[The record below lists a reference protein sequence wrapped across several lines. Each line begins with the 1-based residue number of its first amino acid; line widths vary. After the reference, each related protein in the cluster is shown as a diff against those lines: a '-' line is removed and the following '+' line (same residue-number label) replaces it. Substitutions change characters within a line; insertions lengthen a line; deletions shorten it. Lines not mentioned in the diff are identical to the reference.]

1 MEGLQVLDRARATEV
16 ERILAD
22 PDVARVV
29 ALPLRD
35 MGEFVLDHRAL
46 TQRLA
51 PSGCLDLLAKPR
63 LQPLVFR
70 NGDRAPV
77 AELGGG
83 ALRAHGAAIAHVG
96 IEFDDGAER
105 KGLHVTLGAFNR
117 AVAEIEPEG
126 RLRKL
131 AAVLR
136 LPGFAYDL
144 SASAEYLV
152 YERAVDVPAIDQQMV
167 DVESLPLHVGR

>member
-1 MEGLQVLDRARATEV
+1 MEGLQVLDRTRATEV
-16 ERILAD
+16 EHILAD
-22 PDVARVV
+22 PDVARLV

-51 PSGCLDLLAKPR
+51 PGGGLDLLAKPR

-77 AELGGG
+77 AELGGS
-83 ALRAHGAAIAHVG
+83 ALRAHRAAIAHVG
-96 IEFDDGAER
+96 IKFDDRAER
-105 KGLHVTLGAFNR
+105 KGLHVTLGTFDR
-117 AVAEIEPEG
+117 VVAEIEPEG

-136 LPGFAYDL
+136 LPGLADDL

-152 YERAVDVPAIDQQMV
+152 HQRAVDVPAIDQQLV
-167 DVESLPLHVGR
+167 DLEALPLH